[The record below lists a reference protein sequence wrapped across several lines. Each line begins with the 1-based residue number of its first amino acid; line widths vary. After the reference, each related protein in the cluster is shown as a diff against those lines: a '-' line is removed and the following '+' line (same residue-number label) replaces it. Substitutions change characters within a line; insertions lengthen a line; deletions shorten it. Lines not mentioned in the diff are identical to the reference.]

1 MAYKDNTTIY
11 TWKYTKLIRYLLMLK
26 VLQQF
31 TLHFRYQIPYPCIL
45 AWHFYTPKN
54 AFCYTHSMRMTGSL
68 AFLLS
73 NTSFSLFTSQSHVS
87 SFIKPK
93 IIVKFNLIYSQNV
106 STCTCIVS
114 RTKYMFVLICV
125 TCCIP
130 HTTTLRKS
138 QTIPT
143 NIWSSIICNDENVAS
158 AVCISVGY
166 CVCCVCV
173 CMLSFIPDSRRCVI

>member
-1 MAYKDNTTIY
+1 MSD
-11 TWKYTKLIRYLLMLK
+11 
-26 VLQQF
+26 
-31 TLHFRYQIPYPCIL
+31 
-45 AWHFYTPKN
+45 
-54 AFCYTHSMRMTGSL
+54 SL

-73 NTSFSLFTSQSHVS
+73 NTTFSLFTSQSHVS

-125 TCCIP
+125 TCIP

-143 NIWSSIICNDENVAS
+143 NIWSSVICNDENVAS

-166 CVCCVCV
+166 CIVCV
-173 CMLSFIPDSRRCVI
+173 YVCYLLYQILDDVWYDINFESFNSCRWTFNSIGCKILRAPGKKEGFLLYFFK

>member
-54 AFCYTHSMRMTGSL
+54 AFCYTLSTRMSDSL
-68 AFLLS
+68 AFFLS
-73 NTSFSLFTSQSHVS
+73 NTPFSLFTSQSHVS

-106 STCTCIVS
+106 STCTYVS
-114 RTKYMFVLICV
+114 RLTHQIYYVCAYMRDVYTTHYHPSKITNHPHKYLVVYYL
-125 TCCIP
+125 
-130 HTTTLRKS
+130 
-138 QTIPT
+138 Q
-143 NIWSSIICNDENVAS
+143 
-158 AVCISVGY
+158 
-166 CVCCVCV
+166 
-173 CMLSFIPDSRRCVI
+173 